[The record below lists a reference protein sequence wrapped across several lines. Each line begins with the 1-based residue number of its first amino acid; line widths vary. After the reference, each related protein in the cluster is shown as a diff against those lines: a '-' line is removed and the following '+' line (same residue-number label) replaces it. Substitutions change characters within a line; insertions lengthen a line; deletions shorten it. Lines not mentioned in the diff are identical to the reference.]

1 MKKLLRY
8 SLTMVFALVASVGF
22 AQEAT
27 LDFTT
32 NSWGLPEGSAAKIK
46 TAASY
51 TSGKYTIN
59 ISETT
64 DGHYWNADGYL
75 LMGKTGATLTLPA
88 FDFDVARI
96 EVVGRTGASTATLQN
111 IYVGDEAVSTQTK
124 GADKTQEYAIK
135 PAHQAKG
142 TIYSIKVN
150 SKHNTQIV
158 KINVYKVGSEGET
171 PQPPV
176 EITYTDVAS
185 VKDLLANYKED
196 TKNLNLTL
204 TNAKVTFV
212 NEYNGTINTYVREG
226 DTAIEL
232 RTLGFNMPVN
242 SILNG
247 KVKVDLKFN
256 YGVPYLAA
264 NAGTDDESI
273 TVTESTEA
281 AQPIEATV
289 ADIIA
294 NKYLNDLVTIKGFTF
309 SKEEYQ
315 EGRFNYYANDGE
327 QKIMIYDKF
336 NKVGGV
342 AELTEGEKYTVTGL
356 YGAIFKGTPEIL
368 PTQKV
373 TAGTPTGINN
383 ITTSAADNAPI
394 FNLAGQKVGKSYKG
408 VVIKAGKKMIQ

>member
-8 SLTMVFALVASVGF
+8 SLTLVFALVASVGF
-22 AQEAT
+22 AQ
-27 LDFTT
+27 TT
-32 NSWGLPEGSAAKIK
+32 
-46 TAASY
+46 
-51 TSGKYTIN
+51 
-59 ISETT
+59 
-64 DGHYWNADGYL
+64 
-75 LMGKTGATLTLPA
+75 
-88 FDFDVARI
+88 FDFDKDYKTLFPNLPGVSSMESNEGDFNEATTCTVDGIAVTVSAKEEGITNANRI
-96 EVVGRTGASTATLQN
+96 WTSSPRLRMYSGTLTVQAPEGKQISKIEIAQKKWN
-111 IYVGDEAVSTQTK
+111 ANNKVDNGTLD
-124 GADKTQEYAIK
+124 
-135 PAHQAKG
+135 AKG
-142 TIYSIKVN
+142 NWTGSANKVVYSIAA
-150 SKHNTQIV
+150 NTQIKTMTV
-158 KINVYKVGSEGET
+158 TLDNGGTT
-171 PQPPV
+171 PEPPV
-176 EITYTDVAS
+176 VITYTDVAS

-212 NEYNGTINTYVREG
+212 NEYKGTINTYVREG

-242 SILNG
+242 SILTG
-247 KVKVDLKFN
+247 KVKVDLKYN
-256 YGVPYLAA
+256 YGVPYLTA

-273 TVTESTEA
+273 TVTESEEA
-281 AQPIEATV
+281 AQPIEATI
-289 ADIIA
+289 ADLLA
-294 NKYLNDLVTIKGFTF
+294 NKYLNDLVTIKNFTF

-315 EGRFNYYANDGE
+315 EGKFNYYANDGE

-342 AELTEGEKYTVTGL
+342 AELTEGETYTATGL

-373 TAGTPTGINN
+373 VPGTSTGITN

-394 FNLAGQKVGKSYKG
+394 FNLAGQKVSKGYKG

>member
-8 SLTMVFALVASVGF
+8 SLTLVFALIASVAF
-22 AQEAT
+22 AQ
-27 LDFTT
+27 TT
-32 NSWGLPEGSAAKIK
+32 
-46 TAASY
+46 
-51 TSGKYTIN
+51 
-59 ISETT
+59 
-64 DGHYWNADGYL
+64 
-75 LMGKTGATLTLPA
+75 
-88 FDFDVARI
+88 FDFDKDYKTLFPNLPGVSSMESNDGDFNEATTCTVDGIAVTVSAKEEGITNANRIWTNSARLRMYS
-96 EVVGRTGASTATLQN
+96 GTLTIQAPEGKQ
-111 IYVGDEAVSTQTK
+111 ITK
-124 GADKTQEYAIK
+124 IDIAQKKWNANTKVDNGTIDKTGNWTGSANK
-135 PAHQAKG
+135 VV
-142 TIYSIKVN
+142 YSIAG
-150 SKHNTQIV
+150 NTQIKTMTV
-158 KINVYKVGSEGET
+158 TLGEGGT

-176 EITYTDVAS
+176 VVTYTDVAS

-212 NEYNGTINTYVREG
+212 NEYKGTINTYIREG

-247 KVKVDLKFN
+247 KVKVDLKYN

-273 TVTESTEA
+273 TVTESDEA
-281 AQPIEATV
+281 AQPIEATI
-289 ADIIA
+289 ADILA
-294 NKYLNDLVTIKGFTF
+294 NKYLNDLVTIKNFTF

-315 EGRFNYYANDGE
+315 AGKFNYYANDGE

-342 AELTEGEKYTVTGL
+342 AGLTEGETYTVTGL

-368 PTQKV
+368 PTQAV
-373 TAGTPTGINN
+373 VAGTPTGITN

>member
-1 MKKLLRY
+1 MNKLLRY
-8 SLTMVFALVASVGF
+8 SLTLVFALVASVGF
-22 AQEAT
+22 AQ
-27 LDFTT
+27 TT
-32 NSWGLPEGSAAKIK
+32 
-46 TAASY
+46 
-51 TSGKYTIN
+51 
-59 ISETT
+59 
-64 DGHYWNADGYL
+64 
-75 LMGKTGATLTLPA
+75 
-88 FDFDVARI
+88 FDFDNDYKTLFPSLPGVSSMESNEGDFNEATTCTVDGIAVTVSAKEEGNPNANRIWTSSARLRMYSGTLTIQAPEGKQISKI
-96 EVVGRTGASTATLQN
+96 EIAQKKWNANNKVDN
-111 IYVGDEAVSTQTK
+111 
-124 GADKTQEYAIK
+124 
-135 PAHQAKG
+135 G
-142 TIYSIKVN
+142 TIDSKGNWNGSANKVVYSIGG
-150 SKHNTQIV
+150 NTQIKSLTV
-158 KINVYKVGSEGET
+158 TLGSGEN

-176 EITYTDVAS
+176 EVTYTDVAS
-185 VKDLLANYKED
+185 VKDLLANYTED

-226 DTAIEL
+226 DAAIEL

-242 SILNG
+242 SILTG

-294 NKYLNDLVTIKGFTF
+294 NKYLNDLVTIKNFTF

-315 EGRFNYYANDGE
+315 AGKFNYYANDGE

-368 PTQKV
+368 PTQAV
-373 TAGTPTGINN
+373 VPGTSTGITN
-383 ITTSAADNAPI
+383 ITTSAADNAPAY
-394 FNLAGQKVGKSYKG
+394 NLAGQKVNAAYKG
-408 VVIKAGKKMIQ
+408 IVIKNGKKMIKK

>member
-8 SLTMVFALVASVGF
+8 SLTLVFALVASVGF
-22 AQEAT
+22 AQ
-27 LDFTT
+27 TT
-32 NSWGLPEGSAAKIK
+32 
-46 TAASY
+46 
-51 TSGKYTIN
+51 
-59 ISETT
+59 
-64 DGHYWNADGYL
+64 
-75 LMGKTGATLTLPA
+75 
-88 FDFDVARI
+88 FDFDNDYKTLFPSLPGVSSMESNEGDFNEAATCTVDGIAVTVSAKEEGNPNANRIWTSSARLRMYSGTLTIQAPEGKQISKI
-96 EVVGRTGASTATLQN
+96 EIAQKKWNANNKVDNGTL
-111 IYVGDEAVSTQTK
+111 DTK
-124 GADKTQEYAIK
+124 GNWTGSANKVV
-135 PAHQAKG
+135 
-142 TIYSIKVN
+142 YSIAG
-150 SKHNTQIV
+150 NTQIKTMTV
-158 KINVYKVGSEGET
+158 TIGEGGT

-176 EITYTDVAS
+176 VVTYTNVAS
-185 VKDLLANYKED
+185 VKDLLANYTED

-204 TNAKVTFV
+204 TNAKVTYV

-226 DTAIEL
+226 DAAIEL

-242 SILNG
+242 SILTG

-281 AQPIEATV
+281 TQPIEATV
-289 ADIIA
+289 ADILA
-294 NKYLNDLVTIKGFTF
+294 NKYLNDLVTIKNFTF

-315 EGRFNYYANDGE
+315 EGKFNYYANDGE
-327 QKIMIYDKF
+327 QKIMIFDKF

-368 PTQKV
+368 PTQAV
-373 TAGTPTGINN
+373 VPGSSTGITN

-394 FNLAGQKVGKSYKG
+394 FNLAGQKVGKSCKG

>member
-8 SLTMVFALVASVGF
+8 SLTLVFALVASVSF
-22 AQEAT
+22 AQ
-27 LDFTT
+27 TT
-32 NSWGLPEGSAAKIK
+32 
-46 TAASY
+46 
-51 TSGKYTIN
+51 
-59 ISETT
+59 
-64 DGHYWNADGYL
+64 
-75 LMGKTGATLTLPA
+75 
-88 FDFDVARI
+88 FDFDNDYKTLFPGLPGVSSMESNDGDFNEATTCTVDGIAVTVSAKEEGNPNANRIWTSSARLRMYS
-96 EVVGRTGASTATLQN
+96 GTLTIQAPEGKQ
-111 IYVGDEAVSTQTK
+111 ITK
-124 GADKTQEYAIK
+124 IDIAQKKWNANNKVDNGTID
-135 PAHQAKG
+135 AKG
-142 TIYSIKVN
+142 NWTGSANKVVYSIAGN
-150 SKHNTQIV
+150 SQIKTMTV
-158 KINVYKVGSEGET
+158 TLGDGGT

-176 EITYTDVAS
+176 VVTYTDVAS
-185 VKDLLANYKED
+185 VKDLLANYTED

-226 DTAIEL
+226 DAAIEL

-247 KVKVDLKFN
+247 KVKVDLKYNF
-256 YGVPYLAA
+256 GVPYLAA

-289 ADIIA
+289 ADILA
-294 NKYLNDLVTIKGFTF
+294 NKYLNDLVTIKDFTF
-309 SKEEYQ
+309 SKEKYQ
-315 EGRFNYYANDGE
+315 EGKFNYYANDGE

-368 PTQKV
+368 PTQAV
-373 TAGTPTGINN
+373 VPGSSTGITN
-383 ITTSAADNAPI
+383 ITTSEADNAPI

>member
-1 MKKLLRY
+1 M
-8 SLTMVFALVASVGF
+8 
-22 AQEAT
+22 
-27 LDFTT
+27 
-32 NSWGLPEGSAAKIK
+32 
-46 TAASY
+46 
-51 TSGKYTIN
+51 
-59 ISETT
+59 
-64 DGHYWNADGYL
+64 
-75 LMGKTGATLTLPA
+75 TLPA
-88 FDFDVARI
+88 FDFDVAKI
-96 EVVGRTGASTATLQN
+96 EVVGRTGASTSTLQN
-111 IYVGDEAVSTQTK
+111 IYVGDAAVSTQTK
-124 GADKTQEYAIK
+124 GADKTNEYAIDA
-135 PAHQAKG
+135 AHQTKG
-142 TIYSIKVN
+142 TIYSLKVN

-158 KINVYKVGSEGET
+158 KINVYKVGSEET

-176 EITYTDVAS
+176 VITYTDVAS

-212 NEYNGTINTYVREG
+212 NEYKGTINTYVREG

-242 SILNG
+242 SILTG
-247 KVKVDLKFN
+247 KVKVDLKYN
-256 YGVPYLAA
+256 YGVPYLTA

-273 TVTESTEA
+273 TVTESDEA
-281 AQPIEATV
+281 AQPIEATI
-289 ADIIA
+289 ADLIA
-294 NKYLNDLVTIKGFTF
+294 NKYLNDLVTIKNFTF

-315 EGRFNYYANDGE
+315 AGKFNYYANDGE

-342 AELTEGEKYTVTGL
+342 AELTEGETYTATGL

-373 TAGTPTGINN
+373 TAGTSTGITN

-394 FNLAGQKVGKSYKG
+394 FNLAGQKVGKGYKG

>member
-8 SLTMVFALVASVGF
+8 SLTLVFALVASVGF
-22 AQEAT
+22 AQ
-27 LDFTT
+27 TT
-32 NSWGLPEGSAAKIK
+32 
-46 TAASY
+46 
-51 TSGKYTIN
+51 
-59 ISETT
+59 
-64 DGHYWNADGYL
+64 
-75 LMGKTGATLTLPA
+75 
-88 FDFDVARI
+88 FDFDKDYKTLFPGLPGVSSMESNDGDFNEATTCTVDGIAVTVSAKEEGITNANRIWTSSARLRMYSGTLTVQAPEGKQISKI
-96 EVVGRTGASTATLQN
+96 EIAQKKWNANNKVDNGT
-111 IYVGDEAVSTQTK
+111 I
-124 GADKTQEYAIK
+124 DKTGNWTGSANK
-135 PAHQAKG
+135 VV
-142 TIYSIKVN
+142 YSIAA
-150 SKHNTQIV
+150 NTQIKSMIV
-158 KINVYKVGSEGET
+158 TLGEGGT

-212 NEYNGTINTYVREG
+212 NEYKGTINTYVREG

-247 KVKVDLKFN
+247 KVKVDLKYN
-256 YGVPYLAA
+256 YGVPYLTA

-273 TVTESTEA
+273 TVTESDEA
-281 AQPIEATV
+281 AQPIEATI
-289 ADIIA
+289 ADILA
-294 NKYLNDLVTIKGFTF
+294 NKYLNDLVTIKNFTF

-315 EGRFNYYANDGE
+315 TGKFNYYANDGE

-342 AELTEGEKYTVTGL
+342 AELTEGETYTATGL

-373 TAGTPTGINN
+373 VPGTSTGINN

-394 FNLAGQKVGKSYKG
+394 FNLAGQKVGKGYKG

>member
-8 SLTMVFALVASVGF
+8 SLTLVFALVASVGF
-22 AQEAT
+22 AQ
-27 LDFTT
+27 TT
-32 NSWGLPEGSAAKIK
+32 
-46 TAASY
+46 
-51 TSGKYTIN
+51 
-59 ISETT
+59 
-64 DGHYWNADGYL
+64 
-75 LMGKTGATLTLPA
+75 
-88 FDFDVARI
+88 FDFDKDYKTLFPGLPGVSSMESNEGDFNEATTCTVDGIAVTVSAKEEGNPNANRI
-96 EVVGRTGASTATLQN
+96 WTSSPRLRMYSGTLTIQAPEGKQISKIEIAQKKWN
-111 IYVGDEAVSTQTK
+111 ANNKVDNGTLDTK
-124 GADKTQEYAIK
+124 GNWTGSANKVV
-135 PAHQAKG
+135 
-142 TIYSIKVN
+142 YSIAG
-150 SKHNTQIV
+150 NTQIKTMTV
-158 KINVYKVGSEGET
+158 TLDNGGTT
-171 PQPPV
+171 PEPPV
-176 EITYTDVAS
+176 VITYTDVAS

-212 NEYNGTINTYVREG
+212 NEYKGTINTYVREG

-242 SILNG
+242 SILTG
-247 KVKVDLKFN
+247 KVKVDLKYN
-256 YGVPYLAA
+256 YGVPYLTA

-273 TVTESTEA
+273 TVTESDEA
-281 AQPIEATV
+281 AQPIEATI
-289 ADIIA
+289 ADLIA
-294 NKYLNDLVTIKGFTF
+294 NKYLNDLVTIKNFTF

-315 EGRFNYYANDGE
+315 AGKFNYYANDGE

-342 AELTEGEKYTVTGL
+342 AELTEGETYTATGL

-373 TAGTPTGINN
+373 VPGTSTGITN

-394 FNLAGQKVGKSYKG
+394 FNLAGQKVSKGYKG

>member
-1 MKKLLRY
+1 MNKFLRY
-8 SLTMVFALVASVGF
+8 SLSVIFAFVASVSF
-22 AQEAT
+22 AQ
-27 LDFTT
+27 TT
-32 NSWGLPEGSAAKIK
+32 
-46 TAASY
+46 
-51 TSGKYTIN
+51 
-59 ISETT
+59 
-64 DGHYWNADGYL
+64 
-75 LMGKTGATLTLPA
+75 
-88 FDFDVARI
+88 FDFDKDYKTLFPGLPGVSSTESNEGDFNEATTCTVDGIAVTVSAKEEGNPNANRIWTSSARLRMYSGTLTIQAPEGKQIAKI
-96 EVVGRTGASTATLQN
+96 EIAQKKWNANTKVDNGTLDNKGNWTGSANKVV
-111 IYVGDEAVSTQTK
+111 
-124 GADKTQEYAIK
+124 
-135 PAHQAKG
+135 
-142 TIYSIKVN
+142 YSIAG
-150 SKHNTQIV
+150 NTQIKTMTV
-158 KINVYKVGSEGET
+158 TLGEGGT

-185 VKDLLANYKED
+185 VKDLLANYTED

-204 TNAKVTFV
+204 TNAKVTYV

-226 DTAIEL
+226 DAAIEL

-242 SILNG
+242 SILTG

-289 ADIIA
+289 ADILA
-294 NKYLNDLVTIKGFTF
+294 NKYLNDLVTIKDFTF

-342 AELTEGEKYTVTGL
+342 ANLTEGEKYTVVGL
-356 YGAIFKGTPEIL
+356 YGAIFKGTPEII
-368 PTQKV
+368 PTQAV
-373 TAGTPTGINN
+373 VPTSTGISN
-383 ITTSAADNAPI
+383 ITVTTENNAPSY
-394 FNLAGQKVGKSYKG
+394 NLAGQKVNGSYKG
-408 VVIKAGKKMIQ
+408 IVIKNGKKMVKK

>member
-8 SLTMVFALVASVGF
+8 SLSVIFAFVASVGF
-22 AQEAT
+22 AQ
-27 LDFTT
+27 TT
-32 NSWGLPEGSAAKIK
+32 
-46 TAASY
+46 
-51 TSGKYTIN
+51 
-59 ISETT
+59 
-64 DGHYWNADGYL
+64 
-75 LMGKTGATLTLPA
+75 
-88 FDFDVARI
+88 FDFDNDYK
-96 EVVGRTGASTATLQN
+96 TLFPDLP
-111 IYVGDEAVSTQTK
+111 GVSTTDSHDGDFNKATTCTVDGIAVTVSAKEEGNSNANRIWTSSPRLRMYSGTFTIQAPEGKQITK
-124 GADKTQEYAIK
+124 IDIAQKKWNANYKVDN
-135 PAHQAKG
+135 G
-142 TIYSIKVN
+142 TIDNTGNWTGSANKVVYSIAG
-150 SKHNTQIV
+150 NTQIKSMTV
-158 KINVYKVGSEGET
+158 TIGEGGT

-185 VKDLLANYKED
+185 VKDLLANYTED

-204 TNAKVTFV
+204 TNAKVTYV

-226 DTAIEL
+226 DAAIEL

-242 SILNG
+242 SILTG

-289 ADIIA
+289 ADILA
-294 NKYLNDLVTIKGFTF
+294 NKYLNDFVTIKNFTF

-315 EGRFNYYANDGE
+315 AGKFNYYANDGE

-356 YGAIFKGTPEIL
+356 YGAIFKGTPEII
-368 PTQKV
+368 PTQAV
-373 TAGTPTGINN
+373 VPTSTGISN
-383 ITTSAADNAPI
+383 ITVTTADNAPAY
-394 FNLAGQKVGKSYKG
+394 NLAGQKVNAAYKG
-408 VVIKAGKKMIQ
+408 IVIKNGKKMIKK

>member
-8 SLTMVFALVASVGF
+8 SLTLVFALVASVGF
-22 AQEAT
+22 AQ
-27 LDFTT
+27 TT
-32 NSWGLPEGSAAKIK
+32 
-46 TAASY
+46 
-51 TSGKYTIN
+51 
-59 ISETT
+59 
-64 DGHYWNADGYL
+64 
-75 LMGKTGATLTLPA
+75 
-88 FDFDVARI
+88 FDFDKDYKTLFPNLPGVSSMESNEGDFNEATTCTVDGIAVTVSAKEEGITNANRI
-96 EVVGRTGASTATLQN
+96 WTSSPRLRMYSGTLTVQAPEGKQISKIEIAQKKWN
-111 IYVGDEAVSTQTK
+111 ANNKVDNGTLD
-124 GADKTQEYAIK
+124 
-135 PAHQAKG
+135 AKG
-142 TIYSIKVN
+142 NWTGSANKVVYSIAA
-150 SKHNTQIV
+150 NTQIKSMIV
-158 KINVYKVGSEGET
+158 TLGEGGT

-185 VKDLLANYKED
+185 VKDLLANYAKD

-212 NEYNGTINTYVREG
+212 NEYKGTINTYVREG

-242 SILNG
+242 SILTG
-247 KVKVDLKFN
+247 KVKVDLKYN
-256 YGVPYLAA
+256 YGVPYLTA

-273 TVTESTEA
+273 TVTESEEA
-281 AQPIEATV
+281 AQPIEATI
-289 ADIIA
+289 ADLIA
-294 NKYLNDLVTIKGFTF
+294 NKYLNDLVTIKNFTF

-315 EGRFNYYANDGE
+315 EGKFNYYANDGE
-327 QKIMIYDKF
+327 QKIMIFDKF

-342 AELTEGEKYTVTGL
+342 AELTEGETYTATGL

-373 TAGTPTGINN
+373 VPGTSTGINN

-394 FNLAGQKVGKSYKG
+394 FNLAGQKVSKSYKG

>member
-8 SLTMVFALVASVGF
+8 SLTLVFALVASVGF
-22 AQEAT
+22 AQ
-27 LDFTT
+27 TT
-32 NSWGLPEGSAAKIK
+32 
-46 TAASY
+46 
-51 TSGKYTIN
+51 
-59 ISETT
+59 
-64 DGHYWNADGYL
+64 
-75 LMGKTGATLTLPA
+75 
-88 FDFDVARI
+88 FDFDKDYKTLFPGLPGVSSMESNDGDFNEATTCTVDGIAVTVSAKEEGITNANRIWTSSARLRMYSGTLTVQAPEGKQISKI
-96 EVVGRTGASTATLQN
+96 EIAQKKWNANNKVDNGT
-111 IYVGDEAVSTQTK
+111 I
-124 GADKTQEYAIK
+124 DKTGNWTGSANK
-135 PAHQAKG
+135 VV
-142 TIYSIKVN
+142 YSIAA
-150 SKHNTQIV
+150 NTQIKSMIV
-158 KINVYKVGSEGET
+158 TLGEGGT

-212 NEYNGTINTYVREG
+212 NEYKGTINTYVREG

-242 SILNG
+242 SILTG
-247 KVKVDLKFN
+247 KVKVDLKYN
-256 YGVPYLAA
+256 YGVPYLTA

-273 TVTESTEA
+273 TVTESEEA
-281 AQPIEATV
+281 AQPIEATI
-289 ADIIA
+289 ADLIA
-294 NKYLNDLVTIKGFTF
+294 NKYLNDLVTIKNFTF

-315 EGRFNYYANDGE
+315 AGKFNYYANDGE

-336 NKVGGV
+336 SKVGGV
-342 AELTEGEKYTVTGL
+342 AELTEGEVYNVTGL
-356 YGAIFKGTPEIL
+356 YGAIFKNLPEIL

-373 TAGTPTGINN
+373 TAGTSTGINN

-394 FNLAGQKVGKSYKG
+394 FNLAGQKVGKGYKG

>member
-8 SLTMVFALVASVGF
+8 SLTLVFALVASVGF
-22 AQEAT
+22 AQ
-27 LDFTT
+27 TT
-32 NSWGLPEGSAAKIK
+32 
-46 TAASY
+46 
-51 TSGKYTIN
+51 
-59 ISETT
+59 
-64 DGHYWNADGYL
+64 
-75 LMGKTGATLTLPA
+75 
-88 FDFDVARI
+88 FDFDNDYKTLFPSLPGVSSMESNEGDFNEATTCTVDGIAVTVSAKEEGNPNANRIWTSSARLRMYSGTLTI
-96 EVVGRTGASTATLQN
+96 QAPEGKQITKIDIAQKKWNANTKVDNGTLDNKGNWTGSANKVV
-111 IYVGDEAVSTQTK
+111 
-124 GADKTQEYAIK
+124 
-135 PAHQAKG
+135 
-142 TIYSIKVN
+142 YSIAG
-150 SKHNTQIV
+150 NTQIKTITV
-158 KINVYKVGSEGET
+158 TLGEGGT

-185 VKDLLANYKED
+185 VKDLLANYAED
-196 TKNLNLTL
+196 AKNLNLTL
-204 TNAKVTFV
+204 TDAKVTFV
-212 NEYNGTINTYVREG
+212 NEYKGTINTYVREG
-226 DTAIEL
+226 DAAIEL

-247 KVKVDLKFN
+247 KVKVDLKYNF
-256 YGVPYLAA
+256 GVPYLTA

-273 TVTESTEA
+273 TVTESDEA
-281 AQPIEATV
+281 AQPIEATI

-294 NKYLNDLVTIKGFTF
+294 NKYLNDLVTIKNFTF

-315 EGRFNYYANDGE
+315 AGKFNYYANDGE

-368 PTQKV
+368 PTQAV
-373 TAGTPTGINN
+373 VPGSSTGITN

>member
-8 SLTMVFALVASVGF
+8 SLTLVFALVASVGF
-22 AQEAT
+22 AQ
-27 LDFTT
+27 TT
-32 NSWGLPEGSAAKIK
+32 
-46 TAASY
+46 
-51 TSGKYTIN
+51 
-59 ISETT
+59 
-64 DGHYWNADGYL
+64 
-75 LMGKTGATLTLPA
+75 
-88 FDFDVARI
+88 FDFDNDYKTLFPSLPGVSSMESNEGDFNEAATCTVDGIAVTVSAKEEGNPNANRIWTSSARLRMYSGTLTIQAPEGKQISKI
-96 EVVGRTGASTATLQN
+96 EIAQKKWNANNKVDNGTL
-111 IYVGDEAVSTQTK
+111 DTK
-124 GADKTQEYAIK
+124 GNWTGSANKVV
-135 PAHQAKG
+135 
-142 TIYSIKVN
+142 YSIAG
-150 SKHNTQIV
+150 NTQIKTMTV
-158 KINVYKVGSEGET
+158 TIGEGGT

-176 EITYTDVAS
+176 VVTYTDVAS
-185 VKDLLANYKED
+185 VKDLLANYTED

-212 NEYNGTINTYVREG
+212 NEFKGTINTYVREG
-226 DTAIEL
+226 DAAIEL

-247 KVKVDLKFN
+247 KVKVDLNFN
-256 YGVPYLAA
+256 YGVPYLTA

-273 TVTESTEA
+273 TVTESEEA
-281 AQPIEATV
+281 ALPIEATI

-294 NKYLNDLVTIKGFTF
+294 NKYLNNLVTIKNFTF

-315 EGRFNYYANDGE
+315 TGKFNYYANNGE

-336 NKVGGV
+336 SKVGGV
-342 AELTEGEKYTVTGL
+342 AELTEGETYTVTGL

-368 PTQKV
+368 PTQAV
-373 TAGTPTGINN
+373 VPGSSTGITN

>member
-8 SLTMVFALVASVGF
+8 SLTLVFALVASVGF
-22 AQEAT
+22 AQ
-27 LDFTT
+27 TT
-32 NSWGLPEGSAAKIK
+32 
-46 TAASY
+46 
-51 TSGKYTIN
+51 
-59 ISETT
+59 
-64 DGHYWNADGYL
+64 
-75 LMGKTGATLTLPA
+75 
-88 FDFDVARI
+88 FDFDKDYKTLFPGLPGVSSMESNDGDFNEATTCTVDGIAVTVSAKEEGITNANRIWTSSARLRMYSGTLTVQAPEGKQISKI
-96 EVVGRTGASTATLQN
+96 EIAQKKWNANNKVDNGT
-111 IYVGDEAVSTQTK
+111 I
-124 GADKTQEYAIK
+124 DKTGNWTGSANK
-135 PAHQAKG
+135 VV
-142 TIYSIKVN
+142 YSIAA
-150 SKHNTQIV
+150 NTQIKSMIV
-158 KINVYKVGSEGET
+158 TLGEGGT

-212 NEYNGTINTYVREG
+212 NEYKGTINTYVREG

-247 KVKVDLKFN
+247 KVKVDLKYN
-256 YGVPYLAA
+256 YGVPYLTA

-273 TVTESTEA
+273 TVTESDEA
-281 AQPIEATV
+281 AEPIEATI
-289 ADIIA
+289 ADILA
-294 NKYLNDLVTIKGFTF
+294 NKYLNDLVTIKNFTF

-315 EGRFNYYANDGE
+315 AGKFNYYANDGE

-342 AELTEGEKYTVTGL
+342 AELTEGETYTVTGL

-368 PTQKV
+368 PTQAV
-373 TAGTPTGINN
+373 VAGTPTGITN

>member
-8 SLTMVFALVASVGF
+8 SLTLVFALVASVGF
-22 AQEAT
+22 AQ
-27 LDFTT
+27 TT
-32 NSWGLPEGSAAKIK
+32 
-46 TAASY
+46 
-51 TSGKYTIN
+51 
-59 ISETT
+59 
-64 DGHYWNADGYL
+64 
-75 LMGKTGATLTLPA
+75 
-88 FDFDVARI
+88 FDFDKDYKTLFPNLPGVSSMESNEGDFNEATTCTVDGIAVTVSAKEEGITNANRI
-96 EVVGRTGASTATLQN
+96 WTSSPRLRMYSGTLTVQAPEGKQISKIEIAQKKWN
-111 IYVGDEAVSTQTK
+111 ANNKVDNGTLD
-124 GADKTQEYAIK
+124 
-135 PAHQAKG
+135 AKG
-142 TIYSIKVN
+142 NWTGSANKVVYSIAA
-150 SKHNTQIV
+150 NTQIKSMIV
-158 KINVYKVGSEGET
+158 TLGEGGT

-185 VKDLLANYKED
+185 VKDLLANYAKD

-212 NEYNGTINTYVREG
+212 NEYKGTINTYVREG

-242 SILNG
+242 SILTG
-247 KVKVDLKFN
+247 KVKVDLKYN
-256 YGVPYLAA
+256 YGVPYLTA

-273 TVTESTEA
+273 TVTESNEA
-281 AQPIEATV
+281 AQPIEATI
-289 ADIIA
+289 ADILA
-294 NKYLNDLVTIKGFTF
+294 NKYLNDLVTIKNFTF

-315 EGRFNYYANDGE
+315 EGKFNYYANDGE
-327 QKIMIYDKF
+327 QKIMIFDKF

-342 AELTEGEKYTVTGL
+342 AELTEGETYTATGL

-373 TAGTPTGINN
+373 VPGTSTGINN

-394 FNLAGQKVGKSYKG
+394 FNLAGQKVSKSYKG

>member
-8 SLTMVFALVASVGF
+8 SLTLVFALVASVGF
-22 AQEAT
+22 AQ
-27 LDFTT
+27 TT
-32 NSWGLPEGSAAKIK
+32 
-46 TAASY
+46 
-51 TSGKYTIN
+51 
-59 ISETT
+59 
-64 DGHYWNADGYL
+64 
-75 LMGKTGATLTLPA
+75 
-88 FDFDVARI
+88 FDFDNDYKTLFPSLPGVSSMESNEGDFNEATTCTVDGIAVTVSAKEEGNPNANRIWTSSARLRMYSGTLTIQAPEGKQISKI
-96 EVVGRTGASTATLQN
+96 EIAQKKWNANNKVDNGTL
-111 IYVGDEAVSTQTK
+111 DTK
-124 GADKTQEYAIK
+124 GNWTGSANKVV
-135 PAHQAKG
+135 
-142 TIYSIKVN
+142 YSIAG
-150 SKHNTQIV
+150 NTQIKTMTV
-158 KINVYKVGSEGET
+158 TIGEGGT

-176 EITYTDVAS
+176 VVTYTDVAS
-185 VKDLLANYKED
+185 VKELLANYTED

-226 DTAIEL
+226 DAAIEL

-242 SILNG
+242 SILTG

-281 AQPIEATV
+281 TQPIEATV
-289 ADIIA
+289 ADILA
-294 NKYLNDLVTIKGFTF
+294 NKYLNDLVTIKNFTF

-315 EGRFNYYANDGE
+315 EGKFNYYANDGE
-327 QKIMIYDKF
+327 QKIMIFDKF

-368 PTQKV
+368 PTQAV
-373 TAGTPTGINN
+373 VPGSSTGITN
-383 ITTSAADNAPI
+383 ITTSAADNAPAY
-394 FNLAGQKVGKSYKG
+394 NLAGQKVGKSYKG

>member
-8 SLTMVFALVASVGF
+8 SLTLVFALVASVGF
-22 AQEAT
+22 AQ
-27 LDFTT
+27 TT
-32 NSWGLPEGSAAKIK
+32 
-46 TAASY
+46 
-51 TSGKYTIN
+51 
-59 ISETT
+59 
-64 DGHYWNADGYL
+64 
-75 LMGKTGATLTLPA
+75 
-88 FDFDVARI
+88 FDFDKDYKTLFPGLPGVSSMESNEGDFNEATTCTVDDIAVTVSAKEEGNPNANRIWTSSARLRMYS
-96 EVVGRTGASTATLQN
+96 GTLTIQAPEGKQ
-111 IYVGDEAVSTQTK
+111 ITK
-124 GADKTQEYAIK
+124 IDIAQKKWNANNKVDNGTID
-135 PAHQAKG
+135 AKG
-142 TIYSIKVN
+142 NWTGSANKVVYSIAG
-150 SKHNTQIV
+150 NTQIKTMTV
-158 KINVYKVGSEGET
+158 TLGEGGT

-185 VKDLLANYKED
+185 MKDLLANYKED

-212 NEYNGTINTYVREG
+212 NEYKGTINTYVREG

-247 KVKVDLKFN
+247 KVKVDLKYN

-273 TVTESTEA
+273 TVTESDEA
-281 AQPIEATV
+281 AQPIEATI
-289 ADIIA
+289 ADILA
-294 NKYLNDLVTIKGFTF
+294 NKYLNDLVTIKNFTF
-309 SKEEYQ
+309 SKEEFQ
-315 EGRFNYYANDGE
+315 AGKFNYYANNGE

-342 AELTEGEKYTVTGL
+342 AELTEGETYTVTGL

-368 PTQKV
+368 PTQAV
-373 TAGTPTGINN
+373 VAGTPTGITN

>member
-8 SLTMVFALVASVGF
+8 SLTLVFALVASVGF
-22 AQEAT
+22 AQTTFDFDKDYKTLFPNLPGVSSMESNEGDFNEAATCTVDGIAVTVSAKEEGNANANRIWTSSARLRMYSGT
-27 LDFTT
+27 LTIQA
-32 NSWGLPEGSAAKIK
+32 PEGKQISKIEIAQK
-46 TAASY
+46 
-51 TSGKYTIN
+51 K
-59 ISETT
+59 
-64 DGHYWNADGYL
+64 WNADN
-75 LMGKTGATLTLPA
+75 KV
-88 FDFDVARI
+88 D
-96 EVVGRTGASTATLQN
+96 N
-111 IYVGDEAVSTQTK
+111 
-124 GADKTQEYAIK
+124 
-135 PAHQAKG
+135 G
-142 TIYSIKVN
+142 TIDNKGNWTGSANKVVYSIAG
-150 SKHNTQIV
+150 NTQIKTMTV
-158 KINVYKVGSEGET
+158 TLGEGGT

-176 EITYTDVAS
+176 VITYTDVAS

-212 NEYNGTINTYVREG
+212 NEYKGTINTYVREG

-242 SILNG
+242 SILTG
-247 KVKVDLKFN
+247 KVKVDLKYN
-256 YGVPYLAA
+256 YGVPYLTA

-273 TVTESTEA
+273 TVTESDEA
-281 AQPIEATV
+281 AQPIEATI
-289 ADIIA
+289 ADLIA
-294 NKYLNDLVTIKGFTF
+294 NKYLNDLVTIKNFTF

-315 EGRFNYYANDGE
+315 EGKFNYYANDGE
-327 QKIMIYDKF
+327 QKIMIFDKF

-342 AELTEGEKYTVTGL
+342 AELTEGETYTATGL

-373 TAGTPTGINN
+373 TAGTSTGINN

-394 FNLAGQKVGKSYKG
+394 FNLAGQKVGKGYKG

>member
-8 SLTMVFALVASVGF
+8 SLTLVFALVASVGF
-22 AQEAT
+22 AQTTFDFDKDYKTLFPNLPGVSSMESNEGDFNEAATCTVDGIAVTVSAKEEGNANANRIWTSSARLRMYSGT
-27 LDFTT
+27 LTIQA
-32 NSWGLPEGSAAKIK
+32 PEGKQISKIEIAQK
-46 TAASY
+46 
-51 TSGKYTIN
+51 K
-59 ISETT
+59 
-64 DGHYWNADGYL
+64 WNADN
-75 LMGKTGATLTLPA
+75 KV
-88 FDFDVARI
+88 D
-96 EVVGRTGASTATLQN
+96 N
-111 IYVGDEAVSTQTK
+111 
-124 GADKTQEYAIK
+124 
-135 PAHQAKG
+135 G
-142 TIYSIKVN
+142 TIDNKGNWTGSANKVVYSIAG
-150 SKHNTQIV
+150 NTQIKTMTV
-158 KINVYKVGSEGET
+158 TLGEGGT

-176 EITYTDVAS
+176 VITYTDVAS

-212 NEYNGTINTYVREG
+212 NEYKGTINTYVREG

-242 SILNG
+242 SILTG
-247 KVKVDLKFN
+247 KVKVDLKYN
-256 YGVPYLAA
+256 YGVPYLTA

-273 TVTESTEA
+273 TITESEEA
-281 AQPIEATV
+281 AQPIEATI
-289 ADIIA
+289 ADLIA
-294 NKYLNDLVTIKGFTF
+294 NKYLNDLVTIKNFTF

-315 EGRFNYYANDGE
+315 AGKFNYYANDGE

-342 AELTEGEKYTVTGL
+342 AELTEGETYTATGL

-394 FNLAGQKVGKSYKG
+394 FNLAGQKVGKGYKG

>member
-8 SLTMVFALVASVGF
+8 SLTLVFALVASVGF
-22 AQEAT
+22 AQ
-27 LDFTT
+27 TT
-32 NSWGLPEGSAAKIK
+32 
-46 TAASY
+46 
-51 TSGKYTIN
+51 
-59 ISETT
+59 
-64 DGHYWNADGYL
+64 
-75 LMGKTGATLTLPA
+75 
-88 FDFDVARI
+88 FDFDNDYKTLFPSLPGVSSMESNEGDFNEAATCTVDGIAVTVSAKEEGNPNANRIWTSSARLRMYSGTLTIQAPEGKQISKI
-96 EVVGRTGASTATLQN
+96 EIAQKKWNANNKVDNGTL
-111 IYVGDEAVSTQTK
+111 DTK
-124 GADKTQEYAIK
+124 GNWTGSANKVV
-135 PAHQAKG
+135 
-142 TIYSIKVN
+142 YSIAG
-150 SKHNTQIV
+150 NTQIKTMTV
-158 KINVYKVGSEGET
+158 TIGKGGT

-176 EITYTDVAS
+176 VVTYTDVAS

-242 SILNG
+242 SILTG
-247 KVKVDLKFN
+247 KVKVDLKYN
-256 YGVPYLAA
+256 YGVPYLTA

-273 TVTESTEA
+273 TVTESEEA
-281 AQPIEATV
+281 AQPIEATI
-289 ADIIA
+289 ADLIA
-294 NKYLNDLVTIKGFTF
+294 NKYLNDLVTIKNFTF

-315 EGRFNYYANDGE
+315 AGKFNYYANDGE

-342 AELTEGEKYTVTGL
+342 AELTEGETYTVTGL

-373 TAGTPTGINN
+373 TAGTSTGINN

-394 FNLAGQKVGKSYKG
+394 FNLAGQKVSKSYKG

>member
-8 SLTMVFALVASVGF
+8 SLTLVFALVASVGF
-22 AQEAT
+22 AQ
-27 LDFTT
+27 TT
-32 NSWGLPEGSAAKIK
+32 
-46 TAASY
+46 
-51 TSGKYTIN
+51 
-59 ISETT
+59 
-64 DGHYWNADGYL
+64 
-75 LMGKTGATLTLPA
+75 
-88 FDFDVARI
+88 FDFDKDYKTLFPNLPGVSSMESNEGDFNEATTCTVDGIAVTVSAKKEGNPNANRI
-96 EVVGRTGASTATLQN
+96 WTSSPRLRMYSGTLTVQAPEGKQISKIEIAQKKWN
-111 IYVGDEAVSTQTK
+111 ANNKVDNGTLD
-124 GADKTQEYAIK
+124 
-135 PAHQAKG
+135 AKG
-142 TIYSIKVN
+142 NWTGSANKVVYSIAA
-150 SKHNTQIV
+150 NTQIKTMTV
-158 KINVYKVGSEGET
+158 TLDNGGTT
-171 PQPPV
+171 PEPPV
-176 EITYTDVAS
+176 IVTYTDVAS

-212 NEYNGTINTYVREG
+212 NEYKGTINTYVREG

-242 SILNG
+242 SILTG
-247 KVKVDLKFN
+247 KVKVDLKYN
-256 YGVPYLAA
+256 YGVPYLTA

-273 TVTESTEA
+273 TITESEEA
-281 AQPIEATV
+281 AQPIEATI
-289 ADIIA
+289 ADLIA
-294 NKYLNDLVTIKGFTF
+294 NKYLNDLVTIKNFTF

-315 EGRFNYYANDGE
+315 AGKFNYYANDGE
-327 QKIMIYDKF
+327 QKIMIFDKF

-342 AELTEGEKYTVTGL
+342 AELTEGETYTATGL

-394 FNLAGQKVGKSYKG
+394 FNLAGQKVGKGYKG

>member
-8 SLTMVFALVASVGF
+8 SLTLVFALVASVGF
-22 AQEAT
+22 AQ
-27 LDFTT
+27 TT
-32 NSWGLPEGSAAKIK
+32 
-46 TAASY
+46 
-51 TSGKYTIN
+51 
-59 ISETT
+59 
-64 DGHYWNADGYL
+64 
-75 LMGKTGATLTLPA
+75 
-88 FDFDVARI
+88 FDFDKDYKTLFPNLPGVSSMESNEGDFNEAATCTVDGIAVTVSAKEEGNPNANRI
-96 EVVGRTGASTATLQN
+96 WTSSPRLRMYSGTLTVQAPEGKQISKIEIAQKKWN
-111 IYVGDEAVSTQTK
+111 ANNKVDNGTLD
-124 GADKTQEYAIK
+124 
-135 PAHQAKG
+135 AKG
-142 TIYSIKVN
+142 NWTGSANKVVYSIAA
-150 SKHNTQIV
+150 NTQIKTMTV
-158 KINVYKVGSEGET
+158 TLDNGGTT
-171 PQPPV
+171 PEPPV
-176 EITYTDVAS
+176 VITYTDVAS

-212 NEYNGTINTYVREG
+212 NEYKGTINTYVREG

-242 SILNG
+242 SILTG
-247 KVKVDLKFN
+247 KVKVDLKYN
-256 YGVPYLAA
+256 YGVPYLTA

-273 TVTESTEA
+273 TVTESEEA
-281 AQPIEATV
+281 AEPIEATI
-289 ADIIA
+289 ADLIA
-294 NKYLNDLVTIKGFTF
+294 NKYLNDLVTIKDFTF

-315 EGRFNYYANDGE
+315 AGKFNYYANDGE

-342 AELTEGEKYTVTGL
+342 AELTEGETYTATGL

-373 TAGTPTGINN
+373 VPGTSTGINN

-394 FNLAGQKVGKSYKG
+394 FNLAGQKVSKSYKG